1 MKINLLI
8 ADDELSGRSTLE
20 LLVRKEL
27 PDGENIHID
36 IVASLDDVVKKI
48 NENNY
53 ELIFLDINFKGKSS
67 FEIVELIPK
76 STKVVF
82 VTAYAEHVIKALRSN
97 AFDSLLKPVKQ
108 EELSNCLKRYFD
120 NRLDF
125 EANEILQI
133 REKGFNRRI
142 QIKEISHIKGQ
153 GPYSHIFVN
162 KEQITIARTLKSIL
176 PELGNNFIRI
186 HKSYLVNRA
195 FIKAFQYNQLILTN
209 KICLP
214 VSRNGIKNLDV

>member
-27 PDGENIHID
+27 PNGENIHID
-36 IVASLDDVVKKI
+36 IVASLDDVVKNIK
-48 NENNY
+48 ENNY

-97 AFDSLLKPVKQ
+97 AFDYLLKPVKQ

-142 QIKEISHIKGQ
+142 QIKDISHIKGQ
-153 GPYSHIFVN
+153 GPYCHIFVN

>member
-27 PDGENIHID
+27 SNGEKIQID
-36 IVASLDDVVKKI
+36 IVANLEDVVKSIK
-48 NENNY
+48 ENSY

-67 FEIVELIPK
+67 FDIVELIPK
-76 STKVVF
+76 STKIVF

-97 AFDSLLKPVKQ
+97 AFDYLLKPVKQ

-120 NRLDF
+120 NRQVSDRS
-125 EANEILQI
+125 EILQI

-153 GPYSHIFVN
+153 GPYAHIFVN
-162 KEQITIARTLKSIL
+162 NEQITVARTLKSIL

-186 HKSYLVNRA
+186 HKSYLVNRE